1 MLRWVRCGRWVAF
14 GFVAVIALSNL
25 AIFAVSRV
33 MALTTES
40 VRPDAEVV
48 GVTHLRLVDDKV
60 WRGAAP
66 SRAGYRTLAKSGVTT
81 IVDLRAEEDISTDQ
95 AYGRRM
101 GLKVVSMPIRD
112 GQLPSAGQ
120 VDTFVRLVE
129 ESDGNVFVH
138 CGAGVGRTGVMSAA
152 YLVETGQAGRREVL
166 RRNLSV
172 GPPSLE
178 QIWFAATLDGDTDGP
193 PAPVVAVSRVL
204 DAPRRILSIVL

>member
-1 MLRWVRCGRWVAF
+1 
-14 GFVAVIALSNL
+14 
-25 AIFAVSRV
+25 
-33 MALTTES
+33 